1 MTETSLPA
9 TTATVLPIEN
19 GSAVVG
25 GLGALASLDA
35 TGAPINQP
43 PARELPATATEETEK
58 RQHVTDAVN
67 HVVTLVRLAEMC
79 EHGAAKVGQ
88 HTMFSTLYAERA
100 AAIRWALE
108 RLV

>member
-1 MTETSLPA
+1 MTNDAIGQNRPGTSGNHSGTTSEPLGTSDLMQVVPA
-9 TTATVLPIEN
+9 PTHTFVE
-19 GSAVVG
+19 SVG
-25 GLGALASLDA
+25 GGSTPSEPL
-35 TGAPINQP
+35 N
-43 PARELPATATEETEK
+43 ENH
-58 RQHVTDAVN
+58 HVQEAVD
-67 HVVTLVRLAEMC
+67 HVMTLVRLAEMC

>member
-1 MTETSLPA
+1 
-9 TTATVLPIEN
+9 
-19 GSAVVG
+19 
-25 GLGALASLDA
+25 
-35 TGAPINQP
+35 
-43 PARELPATATEETEK
+43 
-58 RQHVTDAVN
+58 
-67 HVVTLVRLAEMC
+67 MC